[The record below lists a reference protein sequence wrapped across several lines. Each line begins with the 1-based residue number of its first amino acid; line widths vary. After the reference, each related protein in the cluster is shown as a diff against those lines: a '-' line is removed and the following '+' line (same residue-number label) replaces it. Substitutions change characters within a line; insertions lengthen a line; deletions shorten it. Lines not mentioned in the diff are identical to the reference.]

1 MRLFIL
7 FFYIKEVSKV
17 GIKEKISKFKNNY
30 VINQVKNAKIP
41 EFSENTDIIR
51 KRMTFSGKV
60 QNIGFRLEFS
70 ELARRLG
77 LTGFCENLENG
88 DVFAEVQGSKEKI
101 DFLVS
106 FMESLKRIRITN
118 KITEDI
124 DVNSDEKEF
133 AFNK

>member
-1 MRLFIL
+1 M
-7 FFYIKEVSKV
+7 

-41 EFSENTDIIR
+41 EFSGNADIIR

-70 ELARRLG
+70 ELAKRLG

-88 DVFAEVQGSKEKI
+88 DVFAEVQGSEEKI
-101 DFLVS
+101 DFLIF

-118 KITEDI
+118 KIIEDI

-133 AFNK
+133 AVNK

>member
-1 MRLFIL
+1 M
-7 FFYIKEVSKV
+7 

-41 EFSENTDIIR
+41 EFDENADIVR

-70 ELARRLG
+70 ELAERLG

-88 DVFAEVQGSKEKI
+88 DVFAEVQGNAEKI
-101 DFLVS
+101 EFLVS
-106 FMESLKRIRITN
+106 FMESLKRIRIKN
-118 KITEDI
+118 KIIENI
-124 DVNSDEKEF
+124 DVDSEEKEF
-133 AFNK
+133 AVNR